1 MENLSDIF
9 AEEEARRLAEAWA
22 EVAKEKAAWDALTPV
37 EQAAI
42 IEQRAARFE
51 ALEQLPE
58 QTTCDL
64 CGDDLDDEGECPSCD
79 AE

>member
-9 AEEEARRLAEAWA
+9 AEEEARRLAEAKA
-22 EVAKEKAAWDALTPV
+22 EAAKEKAAWDALTPA

-51 ALEQLPE
+51 ALEELAE

-64 CGDDLDDEGECPSCD
+64 CGDDLDEDGECPSCD